1 MSSVVQIWIEFVD
14 CLNELDDEQIVP
26 SISQIDKSC
35 IRTALHGQGFVDT
48 NSAALFG
55 SRTLLSSL
63 PSWLR
68 LANGPE
74 GSLNVSTDS
83 PSKRQGGEIGN

>member
-48 NSAALFG
+48 NYYFLTAALFG
-55 SRTLLSSL
+55 SRTFL
-63 PSWLR
+63 PYLVPY
-68 LANGPE
+68 LAG
-74 GSLNVSTDS
+74 
-83 PSKRQGGEIGN
+83 

>member
-48 NSAALFG
+48 NYYFHTAALFG

-68 LANGPE
+68 LANGP
-74 GSLNVSTDS
+74 
-83 PSKRQGGEIGN
+83 